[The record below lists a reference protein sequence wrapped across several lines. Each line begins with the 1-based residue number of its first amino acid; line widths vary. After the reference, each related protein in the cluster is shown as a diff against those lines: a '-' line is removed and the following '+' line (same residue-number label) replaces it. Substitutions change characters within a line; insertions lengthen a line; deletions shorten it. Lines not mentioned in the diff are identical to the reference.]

1 MKLSNSCSNW
11 LYNMVL
17 GGSSWS
23 LDIEKRI
30 GVASVEE
37 EGAGEDSLGSWEVRI
52 WKGACE
58 KLDFL
63 GSEWRNSS

>member
-23 LDIEKRI
+23 LDIEKKNRSGVSI
-30 GVASVEE
+30 GR
-37 EGAGEDSLGSWEVRI
+37 GCWRGFIG
-52 WKGACE
+52 K
-58 KLDFL
+58 L
-63 GSEWRNSS
+63 GSEDLEKCL